1 MKRTGIDV
9 EGDDFLMQLAIV
21 TFTGLRGVRI
31 PF

>member
-9 EGDDFLMQLAIV
+9 EDDDFLMQLAIV
-21 TFTGLRGVRI
+21 TFIGLRVVRI